1 MTMKILEDFDDG
13 DNVDIAKVQRP
24 LPIGLFFCFIFN
36 SLRLRELK
44 KTLFFIILFSVLSDD
59 LNDVCNAD
67 GDADYDVEE
76 EGEGDVNDF
85 DDVDAHASFP
95 SSLIYSSK
103 DKEF

>member
-1 MTMKILEDFDDG
+1 MAMKILEDFDDG

-44 KTLFFIILFSVLSDD
+44 KTQFFIILFSVLSDD
-59 LNDVCNAD
+59 LNDVCNVD
-67 GDADYDVEE
+67 GDADHDADY
-76 EGEGDVNDF
+76 VNDF
-85 DDVDAHASFP
+85 DDVDVYAASASFP

-103 DKEF
+103 DK